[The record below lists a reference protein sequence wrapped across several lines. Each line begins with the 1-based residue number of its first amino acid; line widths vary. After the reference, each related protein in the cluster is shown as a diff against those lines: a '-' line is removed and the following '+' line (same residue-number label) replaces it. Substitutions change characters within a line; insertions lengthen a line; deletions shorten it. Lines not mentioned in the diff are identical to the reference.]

1 MGFFSK
7 LATVSSILVATDAR
21 RHLDDKDIA
30 AKRRPVENAIQ
41 NENVKEATGVVMSPL
56 VKASECE
63 EMCFFNQ

>member
-30 AKRRPVENAIQ
+30 AKRRPVENAI
-41 NENVKEATGVVMSPL
+41 
-56 VKASECE
+56 
-63 EMCFFNQ
+63 